1 MPKSKYYNTDEME
14 ANIDNAGPMVVDGM
28 WHRWNA
34 VTKRYE
40 STGVRADIKLKAGAT
55 TTGAAGTPAEAT
67 VTGTNGDFTV
77 NLKIPQGVQG
87 VQGIQGVQGA
97 KGDKGDTGS
106 QGVQGV
112 QGPQGVKGDKGDVG
126 PQGVQGIKGDKGET
140 GAIGPQGPAGNLGDI
155 HGLAGKSA
163 VAEADEIPIADSAGA
178 WGSKKIAFSTL
189 KSWLSG
195 LFAGIAHKHV
205 KADVTDFAHK
215 TMHKT
220 GGSDALSAADV
231 GAFPATGGIL
241 DAHLTVNGFFSARTG
256 MEVYG
261 GTPFIDFHHNNS
273 SADYTTRIIEN
284 TAGKLSISGSLE
296 VAGEISVGR
305 INMWS
310 AYNAGIMQAYVG
322 QCFRIN
328 NLTNTG
334 FMPCEA
340 SGFFVN
346 SSLRYKNILE
356 GLSEEEALKILRV
369 DAVRYQYKKER
380 IDDGGKVHS
389 GVIAEQVDEI
399 GITDVITYDDQGR
412 PDSVDYSKFVPYL
425 IKLAQVQQEEIDR
438 LSGRLDALG
447 L

>member
-1 MPKSKYYNTDEME
+1 M
-14 ANIDNAGPMVVDGM
+14 ANKKVRQNVKTATGFDTVFPETLGEQVYLDGYTKPTTGGLIAAGDNVNQALGKLEKNIEGIVVDKGLVKSVCGVSA
-28 WHRWNA
+28 NA
-34 VTKRYE
+34 AGDV
-40 STGVRADIKLKAGAT
+40 ALGAT
-55 TTGAAGTPAEAT
+55 DVGAAA
-67 VTGTNGDFTV
+67 
-77 NLKIPQGVQG
+77 
-87 VQGIQGVQGA
+87 
-97 KGDKGDTGS
+97 
-106 QGVQGV
+106 
-112 QGPQGVKGDKGDVG
+112 
-126 PQGVQGIKGDKGET
+126 
-140 GAIGPQGPAGNLGDI
+140 
-155 HGLAGKSA
+155 
-163 VAEADEIPIADSAGA
+163 
-178 WGSKKIAFSTL
+178 
-189 KSWLSG
+189 SG
-195 LFAGIAHKHV
+195 HKHV

-215 TMHKT
+215 ATHKT

-438 LSGRLDALG
+438 LRSRLDELELG